1 MIPEAFL
8 KISFLSL
15 VANVQLYASNG
26 QDWVRMLEMWS
37 PESDGEH
44 FYSKSRVVTFFFSS
58 LFRCSSFYLLNFKF
72 LWWSLWAYIFAKLVL
87 KILPNLLCTNVLWK
101 ILQHKWILEQ
111 VPTKVSNRIFVRE
124 KREKY
129 REKNQQNDFFLLTC
143 IYININI
150 NICIKYIKCYVT
162 FSYETGL
169 QVKFKI
175 K

>member
-1 MIPEAFL
+1 MLEISVSGYMIPEAFL

-58 LFRCSSFYLLNFKF
+58 LFRCLSFYLLNFKF

-87 KILPNLLCTNVLWK
+87 KILPNLLCTNVLWNIYNTNEFSNK
-101 ILQHKWILEQ
+101 SLPRYRIVYLLERKGKN
-111 VPTKVSNRIFVRE
+111 TEKKTSKMIF
-124 KREKY
+124 
-129 REKNQQNDFFLLTC
+129 FF
-143 IYININI
+143 
-150 NICIKYIKCYVT
+150 
-162 FSYETGL
+162 
-169 QVKFKI
+169 
-175 K
+175 